1 MPCSGKREVFDVRS
15 RRSVSR
21 KLLLPNLLI
30 DIIPNHT
37 LLTNQL
43 KSKGMS
49 KSRSEPCLG
58 TKKRE
63 RKNQE
68 EDSTNLEPFRTL
80 FPLPAKGIDMRKET
94 ARDQAR
100 HSDERERSKF
110 ACTSVRTCKS
120 RNNFLSSTG
129 RSRYRLTP
137 VKGSSA
143 LKCCCGSVCL
153 SCTMP

>member
-1 MPCSGKREVFDVRS
+1 
-15 RRSVSR
+15 
-21 KLLLPNLLI
+21 
-30 DIIPNHT
+30 
-37 LLTNQL
+37 
-43 KSKGMS
+43 MS

-68 EDSTNLEPFRTL
+68 EDSTNLDPFRTL

-100 HSDERERSKF
+100 HSDERERSMF

-137 VKGSSA
+137 GEGFLRSEVLLRLCVSIVHNAVSFGFAA
-143 LKCCCGSVCL
+143 LKNAATYICTSIYIRSGS
-153 SCTMP
+153 TA